1 MDAVLVA
8 RGPMALINYIK
19 EVRRLYFGYLS
30 GNPSK
35 SSVVKTTKDGI
46 PIVLGDMIPEIRR
59 GVTASNIRTTQLLT
73 TCLFGTRSLK
83 ARNPM
88 DINPIEAPGT
98 AIASSA
104 FQVSKYSKDF

>member
-1 MDAVLVA
+1 MDTVLCA
-8 RGPMALINYIK
+8 RGPMELICYIK
-19 EVRRLYFGYLS
+19 EVRRLYFSYLS
-30 GNPSK
+30 GSYNT
-35 SSVVKTTKDGI
+35 SSVVKVTKDGI

-73 TCLFGTRSLK
+73 TCLFSTRSLK

-98 AIASSA
+98 EIPGTA
-104 FQVSKYSKDF
+104 FQVSKYAWDF